1 MSLTNMIQAFTQAA
15 GIDAQHG
22 YARCACATCPGD
34 LTQPETFSDL
44 RGARR
49 AARTNKTANVSLYL
63 DTWRSPIAPATPSEA
78 AAGAIDVHGGD
89 QG

>member
-44 RGARR
+44 RGPLAERR
-49 AARTNKTANVSLYL
+49 EQTKPPMYRY
-63 DTWRSPIAPATPSEA
+63 TWRSPIAPATPSEA
-78 AAGAIDVHGGD
+78 AAGD
-89 QG
+89 